1 MREQFEISVDTV
13 LVAVQGPDRRLNV
26 EVPTESP
33 VGDLLPELVRV
44 LGGQDLGED
53 QERPT
58 WGLGY
63 AGNAPFPPESTLAQQ
78 GVIDG
83 ALLTLQPLTVWR
95 QQLESALVESTG
107 GAQPAPYVGPRA
119 RTRSVLPP
127 EVAMGTRLQ
136 SAARAAFEHPAQ
148 PPATEAEEAPAA
160 EEPAGG
166 RIAPQR
172 LTIRQRPSL
181 GQRLRM
187 SWRETDYLNRLE
199 RVVQAPL
206 LRRCVTIA
214 VMSPKGGVGKTTTT
228 ALLGALFALLRRDR
242 IVAVDTNPDF
252 GSLGRSMAP
261 KHEVFVDD
269 LLEVLDDPQLTVTA
283 LDANLG
289 RGAHGLMVLPS
300 PVDPV
305 RMARLHEDAY
315 EKVVRRLQDL
325 VGVVLLDC
333 GTGLHEPTSK
343 AALKTADQVVLV
355 TDAEPATASI
365 VAEAAALLRQ
375 EGVPLYLLVNKMPSA
390 GSRLDVS
397 ALEAY
402 IPQARG
408 LVVLP
413 SNTRAASQLAS
424 GLFDWRDAPAGWKRA
439 MREVAAALVTDW
451 PELGATI

>member
-1 MREQFEISVDTV
+1 VKEQFEISVDTV

-53 QERPT
+53 LDHPT

-63 AGNAPFPPESTLAQQ
+63 AGNAPFPAETTLAQQ
-78 GVIDG
+78 GVVDG

-95 QQLESALVESTG
+95 QQLEAALLEGAPRSA
-107 GAQPAPYVGPRA
+107 PAPYTGPRA

-127 EVAMGTRLQ
+127 EVTIATRLQ
-136 SAARAAFEHPAQ
+136 SAARAVLEGQAAAAPAQ
-148 PPATEAEEAPAA
+148 
-160 EEPAGG
+160 EEPAEDDASR
-166 RIAPQR
+166 RIAPHR
-172 LTIRQRPSL
+172 LTIQHRPSL
-181 GQRLRM
+181 AQRLRI
-187 SWRETDYLNRLE
+187 SWRDTDYLNRLE

-252 GSLGRSMAP
+252 GSLGRSLAP
-261 KHEVFVDD
+261 AHQVFVDD

-300 PVDPV
+300 PVDPI

-325 VGVVLLDC
+325 VGVVLMDC
-333 GTGLHEPTSK
+333 GTGLHEATSK

-375 EGVPLYLLVNKMPSA
+375 EGVPLYLLVNKMPST
-390 GSRLDVS
+390 GSRLDVA

-413 SNTRAASQLAS
+413 SNQRAASQLAT
-424 GLFDWRDAPAGWKRA
+424 GIFDWRDAPAGWKRA
-439 MREVAAALVTDW
+439 IREVAAALVADW

>member
-1 MREQFEISVDTV
+1 VKEQFEISVDTV
-13 LVAVQGPDRRLNV
+13 LIAVQGPDRRLNV

-53 QERPT
+53 LERPT

-63 AGNAPFPPESTLAQQ
+63 AGNAPFPAETTLAQQ

-95 QQLESALVESTG
+95 QQLEAALLEDGSRG
-107 GAQPAPYVGPRA
+107 GAPAPYSGPRA

-127 EVAMGTRLQ
+127 EVTITTRLQ
-136 SAARAAFEHPAQ
+136 SAARAALEPNVPA
-148 PPATEAEEAPAA
+148 PPPE
-160 EEPAGG
+160 EEPVEDGAN
-166 RIAPQR
+166 RRVAPQR
-172 LTIRQRPSL
+172 LTIQHRPSL
-181 GQRLRM
+181 AQRLRI
-187 SWRETDYLNRLE
+187 SWRDTDYLSRLE

-252 GSLGRSMAP
+252 GSLGRSLAP
-261 KHEVFVDD
+261 QHQVFVDD

-300 PVDPV
+300 PVDPI
-305 RMARLHEDAY
+305 RMERLQEDAY

-325 VGVVLLDC
+325 VGVVLMDC
-333 GTGLHEPTSK
+333 GTGLHEATSK

-375 EGVPLYLLVNKMPSA
+375 EGVPLYLLVNKMPST
-390 GSRLDVS
+390 GSRLDVA

-413 SNTRAASQLAS
+413 SNQRAASQLAT

-439 MREVAAALVTDW
+439 IREVAAALVADW

>member
-1 MREQFEISVDTV
+1 VKEQFEISVDTV

-53 QERPT
+53 LDRPT

-63 AGNAPFPPESTLAQQ
+63 AGSAPFPAETTLAQQ

-95 QQLESALVESTG
+95 QQLEAALLEDAPRGT
-107 GAQPAPYVGPRA
+107 PAPYSGPRA
-119 RTRSVLPP
+119 RTRSVLPQ
-127 EVAMGTRLQ
+127 EVTIGTRLQ
-136 SAARAAFEHPAQ
+136 SAARAALEAQ
-148 PPATEAEEAPAA
+148 AAAKPVEEEEPAA
-160 EEPAGG
+160 EDAPNR
-166 RIAPQR
+166 RIAPHR
-172 LTIRQRPSL
+172 LTIQHRPSL
-181 GQRLRM
+181 AQRLRI
-187 SWRETDYLNRLE
+187 SWRDTDYLSRLE

-252 GSLGRSMAP
+252 GSLGRSLAP
-261 KHEVFVDD
+261 QHQVFVDD

-300 PVDPV
+300 PVDPI

-325 VGVVLLDC
+325 VGVVLMDC

-375 EGVPLYLLVNKMPSA
+375 EGVPLYLLVNKMPST
-390 GSRLDVS
+390 GSRLDVA

-413 SNTRAASQLAS
+413 SNQRAASQLAT

-439 MREVAAALVTDW
+439 IREVAAALVADW
-451 PELGATI
+451 SELGATI

>member
-1 MREQFEISVDTV
+1 VREQFEVSVDTV
-13 LVAVQGPDRRLNV
+13 LVAIQGPDRRLNV

-33 VGDLLPELVRV
+33 VADLLPELIRV
-44 LGGQDLGED
+44 VGGQDLGD
-53 QERPT
+53 DLDKIT
-58 WGLGY
+58 WGVGY
-63 AGNAPFPPESTLAQQ
+63 AGSVPFATETTLAQQ

-83 ALLTLQPLTVWR
+83 ALLTLQPLTVWQ
-95 QQLESALVESTG
+95 QQLEAGPASAGENR
-107 GAQPAPYVGPRA
+107 PAAAPHVGPQA

-127 EVAMGTRLQ
+127 DLTISTRLQ
-136 SAARAAFEHPAQ
+136 AVARAAVDAPSVPEKQ
-148 PPATEAEEAPAA
+148 EEAPPAA
-160 EEPAGG
+160 PNG
-166 RIAPQR
+166 RVAPHR
-172 LTIRQRPSL
+172 LTIHHRPSL
-181 GQRLRM
+181 TQRLRW

-199 RVVQAPL
+199 GVIQEPL

-228 ALLGALFALLRRDR
+228 ALLGALLAMLRRDR

-252 GSLGRSMAP
+252 GSLGRSLAP
-261 KHEVFVDD
+261 NHEVFVDD

-283 LDANLG
+283 LDGNLG

-305 RMARLHEDAY
+305 RMARLGEDAY
-315 EKVVRRLQDL
+315 EKVVRRLQEM
-325 VGVVLLDC
+325 VGTILLDC

-365 VAEAAALLRQ
+365 VAEAATLLRQ
-375 EGVPLYLLVNKMPSA
+375 EGVPLYLLVNKMPTA

-397 ALEAY
+397 ALETY

-413 SNTRAASQLAS
+413 ANERAASHLAS
-424 GLFDWRDAPAGWKRA
+424 GVFDWRDAPSSWKRA
-439 MREVAAALVTDW
+439 MREVAAALVADW
-451 PELGATI
+451 PELAVTM

>member
-1 MREQFEISVDTV
+1 VKEQFEISVDTV

-44 LGGQDLGED
+44 MGGQDLGD
-53 QERPT
+53 DLDRPT

-63 AGNAPFPPESTLAQQ
+63 AGNAPFPTETTLAEQ

-95 QQLESALVESTG
+95 QQLESALLESAPGTT
-107 GAQPAPYVGPRA
+107 PAAFVGPRA
-119 RTRSVLPP
+119 RTRALLPA
-127 EVAMGTRLQ
+127 EVTIATRLQ
-136 SAARAAFEHPAQ
+136 SAARAALD
-148 PPATEAEEAPAA
+148 PPAPPPVTEE
-160 EEPAGG
+160 EEPVEEPSSK

-172 LTIRQRPSL
+172 LTIQHRPSL
-181 GQRLRM
+181 AQRLRI
-187 SWRETDYLNRLE
+187 SWRETDYLSRLE

-261 KHEVFVDD
+261 EHQVFVDD

-375 EGVPLYLLVNKMPSA
+375 EGVPLYLLVNKMPTA

-413 SNTRAASQLAS
+413 SNQQAASQLAS

-439 MREVAAALVTDW
+439 LREVAAALVADW

>member
-1 MREQFEISVDTV
+1 VKEQYEISVDTV

-53 QERPT
+53 LDRPT

-63 AGNAPFPPESTLAQQ
+63 AGSAPFPSETTLAQQ

-95 QQLESALVESTG
+95 QQLEAALLEGTPH
-107 GAQPAPYVGPRA
+107 GAASPYVGPRA
-119 RTRSVLPP
+119 RTRSLLPQ
-127 EVAMGTRLQ
+127 EVKIATRLQ
-136 SAARAAFEHPAQ
+136 SAARAALEPQA
-148 PPATEAEEAPAA
+148 PPAPSSE
-160 EEPAGG
+160 EEPADEGG
-166 RIAPQR
+166 NRRIAPQR
-172 LTIRQRPSL
+172 LTIQHRPSL
-181 GQRLRM
+181 AQRLRL
-187 SWRETDYLNRLE
+187 SWRDTDYLSRLE

-252 GSLGRSMAP
+252 GSLGRSLAP
-261 KHEVFVDD
+261 EHQVFVDD

-315 EKVVRRLQDL
+315 EKVVRRLQDM
-325 VGVVLLDC
+325 VGVVLMDC
-333 GTGLHEPTSK
+333 GTGLHEATSK

-375 EGVPLYLLVNKMPSA
+375 EGVPLYLLVNKMPST
-390 GSRLDVS
+390 GSRLDVG

-413 SNTRAASQLAS
+413 ANQHAASQLAT
-424 GLFDWRDAPAGWKRA
+424 GMFDWRDAPGGWKRA
-439 MREVAAALVTDW
+439 LREVAAALVADW

>member
-1 MREQFEISVDTV
+1 MKEQFEISVDTV

-53 QERPT
+53 LDHPT
-58 WGLGY
+58 WGLGH
-63 AGNAPFPPESTLAQQ
+63 AGNAPFPAETTLAQQ

-95 QQLESALVESTG
+95 QQLEAALLEGTSRSG
-107 GAQPAPYVGPRA
+107 PAPYTGPRA
-119 RTRSVLPP
+119 RTRSVLPE
-127 EVAMGTRLQ
+127 EVTISNRLQ
-136 SAARAAFEHPAQ
+136 TAARAVLDGRGTAK
-148 PPATEAEEAPAA
+148 PPEEQAA
-160 EEPAGG
+160 EEDG
-166 RIAPQR
+166 RQRVAPER
-172 LTIRQRPSL
+172 LTIQHRPSL
-181 GQRLRM
+181 AQRLRI
-187 SWRETDYLNRLE
+187 SWRDTDYLSRLE
-199 RVVQAPL
+199 RVIQAPL

-252 GSLGRSMAP
+252 GSLGRSLAP
-261 KHEVFVDD
+261 AHQVFVDD

-300 PVDPV
+300 PVDPI

-325 VGVVLLDC
+325 VGVVLMDC
-333 GTGLHEPTSK
+333 GTGLHEATSK

-390 GSRLDVS
+390 GSRLDVA

-413 SNTRAASQLAS
+413 SNQRAASQLTT
-424 GLFDWRDAPAGWKRA
+424 GIFDWRDAPAGWKRA
-439 MREVAAALVTDW
+439 IREVAAALVSDW

>member
-1 MREQFEISVDTV
+1 VKEQFEISVDTV
-13 LVAVQGPDRRLNV
+13 LIAVQGPDRRLNV

-33 VGDLLPELVRV
+33 IGDLLPELVRV
-44 LGGQDLGED
+44 LGGQDLGGD
-53 QERPT
+53 VDRPT

-63 AGNAPFPPESTLAQQ
+63 AGNAPFPAETTLAQQ

-95 QQLESALVESTG
+95 QQLEAALLEDVPR
-107 GAQPAPYVGPRA
+107 GAPEPYVGPRA
-119 RTRSVLPP
+119 RTRSLLPQ
-127 EVAMGTRLQ
+127 EVTIATRLQ
-136 SAARAAFEHPAQ
+136 TAARAALEQQAAAQ
-148 PPATEAEEAPAA
+148 APE
-160 EEPAGG
+160 EEPAVEDGAH
-166 RIAPQR
+166 RRVAPHR
-172 LTIRQRPSL
+172 LTIQHRPSL
-181 GQRLRM
+181 AQRLRI
-187 SWRETDYLNRLE
+187 SWRDTDYLSRLE
-199 RVVQAPL
+199 RVIQAPL

-252 GSLGRSMAP
+252 GSLGRSLAP
-261 KHEVFVDD
+261 EHQVFVDD

-300 PVDPV
+300 PVDPI

-325 VGVVLLDC
+325 VGVVLMDC
-333 GTGLHEPTSK
+333 GTGLHEATSK

-375 EGVPLYLLVNKMPSA
+375 EGVPLYLLVNKMPST
-390 GSRLDVS
+390 GSRLDVA

-413 SNTRAASQLAS
+413 SNQRAASQLAT
-424 GLFDWRDAPAGWKRA
+424 GLFDWRDAPSGWKRS
-439 MREVAAALVTDW
+439 MREIAAALVADW

>member
-1 MREQFEISVDTV
+1 VREQFEVSVDTV
-13 LVAVQGPDRRLNV
+13 LIAVQGPDRRLNV

-33 VGDLLPELVRV
+33 VGDLLPELIRV
-44 LGGQDLGED
+44 LGGQDLGETP
-53 QERPT
+53 ERAT

-63 AGNAPFPPESTLAQQ
+63 AGTAPFAPETTLAQQ

-83 ALLTLQPLTVWR
+83 ALLTLQPLTVWQ
-95 QQLESALVESTG
+95 QQLEAAPASESPTDP
-107 GAQPAPYVGPRA
+107 QRERYLGPRQ
-119 RTRSVLPP
+119 RTRSVLP
-127 EVAMGTRLQ
+127 EDVAVSNRLQ
-136 SAARAAFEHPAQ
+136 SAVRAAIPQTPEPNG
-148 PPATEAEEAPAA
+148 EAVEAAPSN
-160 EEPAGG
+160 
-166 RIAPQR
+166 RIPTQR
-172 LTIRQRPSL
+172 LTIQHRPSL
-181 GQRLRM
+181 VQRLRM
-187 SWRETDYLNRLE
+187 SWRDTDYLNRLE
-199 RVVQAPL
+199 RVIQAPL

-228 ALLGALFALLRRDR
+228 ALLGALFAMLRRDR

-252 GSLGRSMAP
+252 GSLGRSLAP
-261 KHEVFVDD
+261 DHQVFVDD

-333 GTGLHEPTSK
+333 GTGLHEPSSK

-355 TDAEPATASI
+355 TDAEPATASL
-365 VAEAAALLRQ
+365 VAEAATLLKQ
-375 EGVPLYLLVNKMPSA
+375 EGVPIWLLVNKMPTA
-390 GSRLDVS
+390 GSKLDVG

-408 LVVLP
+408 LVVLA
-413 SNTRAASQLAS
+413 SSARAGHQVA
-424 GLFDWRDAPAGWKRA
+424 GGMFDWRDAPPAWKRA
-439 MREVAAALVTDW
+439 MRELAAALVADW
-451 PELGATI
+451 PELGVTI

>member
-1 MREQFEISVDTV
+1 
-13 LVAVQGPDRRLNV
+13 LN
-26 EVPTESP
+26 
-33 VGDLLPELVRV
+33 
-44 LGGQDLGED
+44 
-53 QERPT
+53 
-58 WGLGY
+58 
-63 AGNAPFPPESTLAQQ
+63 
-78 GVIDG
+78 
-83 ALLTLQPLTVWR
+83 
-95 QQLESALVESTG
+95 
-107 GAQPAPYVGPRA
+107 
-119 RTRSVLPP
+119 
-127 EVAMGTRLQ
+127 
-136 SAARAAFEHPAQ
+136 
-148 PPATEAEEAPAA
+148 
-160 EEPAGG
+160 G

-172 LTIRQRPSL
+172 LTIKHQPSL
-181 GQRLRM
+181 AQRLRI
-187 SWRETDYLNRLE
+187 SWRDTDYLNRLE

-261 KHEVFVDD
+261 EHQVFVDD
-269 LLEVLDDPQLTVTA
+269 LLEVLDDPLLTVTA

-375 EGVPLYLLVNKMPSA
+375 ERVPLYLLVNKMPSG
-390 GSRLDVS
+390 GSRLDVG

-413 SNTRAASQLAS
+413 SNQRAASQLAT
-424 GLFDWRDAPAGWKRA
+424 GLFDWRDAPAGWKRS
-439 MREVAAALVTDW
+439 MREVGAALVADW
-451 PELGATI
+451 PELGVTI

>member
-1 MREQFEISVDTV
+1 VKEQFEVSVDTV
-13 LVAVQGPDRRLNV
+13 LVAIQGPDRRLNV

-33 VGDLLPELVRV
+33 VADLLPELIRV
-44 LGGQDLGED
+44 VGGQDLGED
-53 QERPT
+53 LDQVT

-63 AGNAPFPPESTLAQQ
+63 AGNLPFATESTLGQQ

-83 ALLTLQPLTVWR
+83 ALLTLQPLTVWQ
-95 QQLESALVESTG
+95 QQLQSTPAAGPDGKPQAALF
-107 GAQPAPYVGPRA
+107 GPRA

-127 EVAMGTRLQ
+127 DLTIGTRLQ
-136 SAARAAFEHPAQ
+136 AAARAAVDPPPPPLEDEEPVEGP
-148 PPATEAEEAPAA
+148 PPARVAP
-160 EEPAGG
+160 E
-166 RIAPQR
+166 R
-172 LTIRQRPSL
+172 LTIHHRPSL
-181 GQRLRM
+181 AQRLRV

-199 RVVQAPL
+199 SVVQAPL

-252 GSLGRSMAP
+252 GSLGRSLAP
-261 KHEVFVDD
+261 DHQVFVDD

-283 LDANLG
+283 LDGNLG

-305 RMARLHEDAY
+305 RMARLGEDSY

-333 GTGLHEPTSK
+333 GTGLHEPTSR

-375 EGVPLYLLVNKMPSA
+375 EGVPLYLLVNKMPTA
-390 GSRLDVS
+390 GSRLDVT
-397 ALEAY
+397 ALETY

-413 SNTRAASQLAS
+413 ANERAASQLAS
-424 GLFDWRDAPAGWKRA
+424 GLFDWRDAPSTWKRA
-439 MREVAAALVTDW
+439 MREVAAALVADW
-451 PELGATI
+451 QEMGVTI

>member
-1 MREQFEISVDTV
+1 VKEQFEISVDTV

-53 QERPT
+53 VDRPT

-63 AGNAPFPPESTLAQQ
+63 AGSAPFPAETTLAQQ

-95 QQLESALVESTG
+95 QQLEAALLD
-107 GAQPAPYVGPRA
+107 GAPRAAPAPYVGPRA
-119 RTRSVLPP
+119 RTRSLLPQ
-127 EVAMGTRLQ
+127 EVTISTRLQ
-136 SAARAAFEHPAQ
+136 SAARAVIEAQ
-148 PPATEAEEAPAA
+148 TPAA
-160 EEPAGG
+160 AAEQEPADEDAS
-166 RIAPQR
+166 RRVAPQR
-172 LTIRQRPSL
+172 LTIQHRPSL
-181 GQRLRM
+181 AQRLRI
-187 SWRETDYLNRLE
+187 SWRDTDYLNRLE

-252 GSLGRSMAP
+252 GSLGRSLAP
-261 KHEVFVDD
+261 AHQVFVDD

-300 PVDPV
+300 PVDPI

-325 VGVVLLDC
+325 VGVVLMDC

-390 GSRLDVS
+390 GSRLDVG

-413 SNTRAASQLAS
+413 SNQRAASQLAT
-424 GLFDWRDAPAGWKRA
+424 GIFDWRDAPAGWKRA
-439 MREVAAALVTDW
+439 IREVAAALVADW